1 MWHST
6 KALDLLRDP
15 RCTLH
20 TVITSLEGT
29 EGECKLDGRAAQATD
44 PVVQIEHQAIFRQHW
59 ADQAPQRFHVFALD
73 VEHAAFIIYDPAKSE
88 MRVLRWD
95 LQQGLR
101 ESQTPYP

>member
-20 TVITSLEGT
+20 RAITSLEGT
-29 EGECKLDGRAAQATD
+29 EGECKLDGRATEATD
-44 PVVQIEHQAIFRQHW
+44 PVVRSEHQDIFHHHW
-59 ADQAPQRFHVFALD
+59 AEQAPKRLHAFALD
-73 VEHAAFIIYDPAKSE
+73 VEHAAFITYDPTSNQ

-95 LQQGLR
+95 PRQGLR
-101 ESQTPYP
+101 ESWTPYP